1 MFAVVSPTVK
11 SFVIFSN
18 YCALT
23 YIVPKQRCII
33 KKFRKYLFRKEV
45 RALKEEDALE
55 KALSQIT
62 SIGIL
67 RRQIN
72 IKEIKVITP
81 EECQDYLIKELSK

>member
-1 MFAVVSPTVK
+1 MK
-11 SFVIFSN
+11 I
-18 YCALT
+18 YRIIGT
-23 YIVPKQRCII
+23 YS
-33 KKFRKYLFRKEV
+33 KKYRKYLFRKEV
-45 RALKEEDALE
+45 RALKEKDALE